1 MTSLKYLAYH
11 FKVEPLQPG
20 TEILIAQLSELG
32 FESFVESADGLSAFI
47 QSSDWY
53 EAILDDVSI
62 LQSNDF
68 DITSTFEE
76 IEQVNWNQKWEENF
90 DPILVDAT
98 CYVRA
103 PFHQPVQVTYD
114 IVIEPKMSFGTG
126 HHETTYMMI
135 QHILRNDFVN
145 KAVLDMGCGTAVLAI
160 LSELKGSK
168 PILAI
173 DYDHWCFQNSLENVQ
188 RNGCK
193 HISVLQGSAELLN
206 NKSFDIILANINRNV
221 LLDQIEIYASC
232 LNPEGVLFLSGFYN
246 SDVNLIEEKCN
257 KHMLKLVDKLEEN
270 NWVSLKFIN

>member
-1 MTSLKYLAYH
+1 
-11 FKVEPLQPG
+11 
-20 TEILIAQLSELG
+20 
-32 FESFVESADGLSAFI
+32 
-47 QSSDWY
+47 
-53 EAILDDVSI
+53 
-62 LQSNDF
+62 
-68 DITSTFEE
+68 
-76 IEQVNWNQKWEENF
+76 
-90 DPILVDAT
+90 
-98 CYVRA
+98 
-103 PFHQPVQVTYD
+103 
-114 IVIEPKMSFGTG
+114 MSFGTG